1 MLHSAAILI
10 VTKFGPSIFPLSF
23 WFIEQRIAAV
33 ARKSMQDIMLH
44 TMSISLGI
52 IWTEMRFTEFR
63 HFLHRVQSSS
73 LHDRYWKMSRPLHV
87 KELCL
92 AFQEFNPLWYIQLCF
107 NIYGFN
113 LLCDALWCFFYH
125 RTHSHTHTNWN
136 DLNGG
141 LSAFDKANV
150 NDIIRCFFSSSSMH
164 CMMMP
169 PNQVPFAEEWR
180 ERKTPSRC
188 GIILVHCMTW
198 WYSSYHRCK
207 WCHTCA
213 LKLSSAPTDKFKY
226 DDYYYSPLI
235 INFNIL
241 NWLRKMCSTNCTIK
255 NCYIYMYRVS
265 FKLKIAYVASA
276 LKLSASKS
284 LVYQVPNA

>member
-150 NDIIRCFFSSSSMH
+150 NDIIRCFFLLLFQCIAWWCLPIKFHLQRSEERGKPHRGVALYWFIVWLDDIHHITDANDAIPVLLSTHPLRRINSN
-164 CMMMP
+164 MM
-169 PNQVPFAEEWR
+169 
-180 ERKTPSRC
+180 
-188 GIILVHCMTW
+188 II
-198 WYSSYHRCK
+198 
-207 WCHTCA
+207 
-213 LKLSSAPTDKFKY
+213 
-226 DDYYYSPLI
+226 
-235 INFNIL
+235 
-241 NWLRKMCSTNCTIK
+241 TIH
-255 NCYIYMYRVS
+255 
-265 FKLKIAYVASA
+265 L
-276 LKLSASKS
+276 
-284 LVYQVPNA
+284 

>member
-44 TMSISLGI
+44 SMSISLGI

-125 RTHSHTHTNWN
+125 RTHSHTHTRIEMTWMEA
-136 DLNGG
+136 GRH
-141 LSAFDKANV
+141 SAKLTSMISFGV
-150 NDIIRCFFSSSSMH
+150 FFCFFFNALHDDASQSSSIYRG
-164 CMMMP
+164 
-169 PNQVPFAEEWR
+169 VKR
-180 ERKTPSRC
+180 ERGKP
-188 GIILVHCMTW
+188 
-198 WYSSYHRCK
+198 HRGV
-207 WCHTCA
+207 A
-213 LKLSSAPTDKFKY
+213 LYWFIVWLDDIHHITDANDAIPVLLSSH
-226 DDYYYSPLI
+226 PLRRINSNMMI
-235 INFNIL
+235 I
-241 NWLRKMCSTNCTIK
+241 TIH
-255 NCYIYMYRVS
+255 
-265 FKLKIAYVASA
+265 L
-276 LKLSASKS
+276 
-284 LVYQVPNA
+284 